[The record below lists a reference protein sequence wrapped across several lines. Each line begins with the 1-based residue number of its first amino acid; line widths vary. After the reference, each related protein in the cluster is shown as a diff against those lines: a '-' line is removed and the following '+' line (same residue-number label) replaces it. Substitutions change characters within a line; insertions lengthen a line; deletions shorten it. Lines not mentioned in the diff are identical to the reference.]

1 MKILVTGANGYLGSG
16 VVESLLKDGVEVI
29 ATDFQKENINEKAT
43 IITANLFEV
52 ENPYEYFGKP
62 DVLLH
67 MAWRDGFVHNSET
80 HMKDLP
86 KHVEFIE
93 KMIRGGV
100 KRVSV
105 MGSMHEIGFFEGF
118 TNLQLLELYGITF
131 FMAVLAY
138 YMHGANIARL
148 ILHEERKTYLFK
160 KNKEA

>member
-1 MKILVTGANGYLGSG
+1 MKILVTGANGYLGCG
-16 VVESLLKDGVEVI
+16 VVESLLKDGMEVI

-86 KHVEFIE
+86 NHVEFIE

-105 MGSMHEIGFFEGF
+105 MGSMHEIGFFEGCISEH
-118 TNLQLLELYGITF
+118 TPCWSRTPAGGRYSSRGRGRSRGRSSSRPHCSACRCRQ
-131 FMAVLAY
+131 
-138 YMHGANIARL
+138 HSQ
-148 ILHEERKTYLFK
+148 
-160 KNKEA
+160 